1 MNETYYNNLA
11 ACYKLIYTD
20 WDASVERQAEDLD
33 GVIREFSK
41 IQAKTILDVAC
52 GIGTQSI
59 GLAAMGYHVTASD
72 LSSVEVELAR
82 AEAQNR
88 GLDIEFNV
96 GDMRNAWEI
105 HQDQFD
111 VVIACDN
118 SIPHLP
124 AEEQISLAFREFN
137 RCLKPGGLCLVSVR
151 DYSQMQVSDGETK
164 LYPRTVHQTEVGRLV
179 LVDVWQ
185 FEGSSYE
192 ITTYV
197 IEDRG
202 EGLARTQVVRG
213 GKYFMVEIP
222 TLERLFHEAGF
233 QEVFTLYDRYFQ
245 PLIVAIK

>member
-1 MNETYYNNLA
+1 MNETYYNNLSA
-11 ACYKLIYTD
+11 YYKLIYTD
-20 WDASVERQAEDLD
+20 WDASVKRQADDLD

-41 IQAKTILDVAC
+41 NQPKTILDVAC

-59 GLAAMGYHVTASD
+59 GLSTLGYQVTGSD
-72 LSSVEVELAR
+72 LSSVEVELAQ

-96 GDMRNAWEI
+96 GDMRKAWDI
-105 HQDQFD
+105 HQDRFD

-124 AEEQISLAFREFN
+124 DEEQIAHAIKQFN

-151 DYSQMQVSDGETK
+151 DYSQMQAFDRETR
-164 LYPRTVHQTEVGRLV
+164 LYPRTVHQTESGRLV
-179 LVDVWQ
+179 LLDVWQ
-185 FEGSSYE
+185 FEGNSYE

-202 EGLARTQVVRG
+202 EDFVNAQVVRG
-213 GKYFMVEIP
+213 GKYFMVDIP
-222 TLERLFHEAGF
+222 TLEKLFHEAGF
-233 QEVFTLYDRYFQ
+233 QEVITLYDRYFQ
-245 PLIVAIK
+245 PLIVAKK